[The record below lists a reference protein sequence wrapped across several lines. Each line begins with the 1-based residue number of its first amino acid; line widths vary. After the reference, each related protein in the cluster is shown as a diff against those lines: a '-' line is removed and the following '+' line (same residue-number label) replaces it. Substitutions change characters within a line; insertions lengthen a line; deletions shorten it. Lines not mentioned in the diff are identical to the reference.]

1 MTGSTISHYR
11 ILEKLGG
18 GGMGVVYKAED
29 LKLKRT
35 VALKFLPQELSK
47 DLHAL
52 ERFQREAQAASALN
66 HPHICT
72 IHDIDEAEGQPFIAM
87 ELLEGE
93 TLRQRIG
100 RRPLE
105 TGELLELA
113 IQIADALE
121 AAHRKGIVHRDIKPA
136 NIFVTE
142 RGEAKILD
150 FGLAKLVAE
159 RRLGPE
165 APTLTLEEAL
175 TSPGTAVGTIAYMS
189 PEQARG
195 QELDARTDLFSFGA
209 VLYEMATGRRPFAGT
224 TTAVIHDAILN
235 RRPAGVRE
243 LNPALPAGLEEIISK
258 ALEKD
263 REVRCQSA
271 AELRADLKRLKRDTE
286 SHPTVTAMPRPTRRR
301 LWPVIAV
308 VVLLAVLGL
317 WFWRSLRPTQA
328 PTRKAIAVLY
338 FTNLSQDRAL
348 DWLDRGLT
356 EMLTTNLSQV
366 KGMDVL
372 STERIAAALE
382 RIGKKDS
389 PTMTPA
395 LAQAVAR
402 DTGASAF
409 VSGALLRIGPSRLRL
424 DVRVQD
430 SVSGQVLC
438 SEKAEGENIDAVFQM
453 VDSLTAR
460 LAERFLPAGSLPGN
474 APALEEVATSNVE
487 AYRHYQLGLD
497 AYRRFEQVEALR
509 EFEEAVRLD
518 PQFALA
524 WYQIANYRVQYGPQR
539 GAYEIWQKLDGIE
552 SRLPRKTQL
561 SLQGTRAMMGA
572 DYDGAQ
578 RAYEALLAEFPRES
592 LDRNRLARTHMRS
605 DRFER
610 SVEVLREGVRLDPN
624 DHFLWNQLSF
634 AQVGTGNLA
643 AALEAND
650 RCRAL
655 LPGHPFPSASRG
667 DLFFLAGRNE
677 EAIPAYRKSL
687 ELGPASIDYW
697 VHFALAFVYA
707 DQKKFSLAESTLR
720 EYGRLS
726 KDPLILFYEAHL
738 EEARGR
744 LEAARDLYRK
754 AIVQHASANR
764 NEVAGQ
770 ALLALAHISQ
780 VLGDSASA
788 LAFARQQR
796 LEGEEQLAISLLEAV
811 EGDSAAAERSLQQFA
826 SARPWLRPP
835 GVQFWRTQNQM
846 AAALQ
851 RNDPRVPPA
860 SALRLP
866 VANECWIPLY
876 ESRAALLRK
885 DHVAAEHLLRR
896 VLYLQRWLL
905 MWLGTIHTRSPLL
918 TLLCHFYLGQVYE
931 ATGKREQ
938 AVSEYREFL
947 SPFEGSARRLPQI
960 SEARAA
966 LKRLGLQ

>member
-1 MTGSTISHYR
+1 M
-11 ILEKLGG
+11 
-18 GGMGVVYKAED
+18 
-29 LKLKRT
+29 
-35 VALKFLPQELSK
+35 
-47 DLHAL
+47 
-52 ERFQREAQAASALN
+52 
-66 HPHICT
+66 
-72 IHDIDEAEGQPFIAM
+72 
-87 ELLEGE
+87 
-93 TLRQRIG
+93 
-100 RRPLE
+100 
-105 TGELLELA
+105 
-113 IQIADALE
+113 
-121 AAHRKGIVHRDIKPA
+121 
-136 NIFVTE
+136 
-142 RGEAKILD
+142 
-150 FGLAKLVAE
+150 
-159 RRLGPE
+159 
-165 APTLTLEEAL
+165 
-175 TSPGTAVGTIAYMS
+175 
-189 PEQARG
+189 
-195 QELDARTDLFSFGA
+195 
-209 VLYEMATGRRPFAGT
+209 
-224 TTAVIHDAILN
+224 
-235 RRPAGVRE
+235 
-243 LNPALPAGLEEIISK
+243 
-258 ALEKD
+258 
-263 REVRCQSA
+263 RCQSA

-301 LWPVIAV
+301 LWPVIAA

-317 WFWRSLRPTQA
+317 WFWRSLRPAPA

-438 SEKAEGENIDAVFQM
+438 SEKVEGENIDAVFQM

-592 LDRNRLARTHMRS
+592 LDRNRLAGTHMRS

-655 LPGHPFPSASRG
+655 LPGHPFPPASRG

-677 EAIPAYRKSL
+677 EAIPAYQNSL

-697 VHFALAFVYA
+697 VHFALAFVYT

-754 AIVQHASANR
+754 AIV
-764 NEVAGQ
+764 
-770 ALLALAHISQ
+770 
-780 VLGDSASA
+780 
-788 LAFARQQR
+788 
-796 LEGEEQLAISLLEAV
+796 
-811 EGDSAAAERSLQQFA
+811 
-826 SARPWLRPP
+826 
-835 GVQFWRTQNQM
+835 
-846 AAALQ
+846 
-851 RNDPRVPPA
+851 
-860 SALRLP
+860 
-866 VANECWIPLY
+866 
-876 ESRAALLRK
+876 
-885 DHVAAEHLLRR
+885 
-896 VLYLQRWLL
+896 
-905 MWLGTIHTRSPLL
+905 
-918 TLLCHFYLGQVYE
+918 
-931 ATGKREQ
+931 
-938 AVSEYREFL
+938 
-947 SPFEGSARRLPQI
+947 
-960 SEARAA
+960 
-966 LKRLGLQ
+966 